1 MPRKRNKE
9 DKEKNVV
16 VGLYIPATLY
26 AQLKHYAA
34 AEDRT
39 VSAYIRRVLAR
50 TIEQN
55 EE

>member
-1 MPRKRNKE
+1 MPRKQNKT
-9 DKEKNVV
+9 EKSIV
-16 VGLYIPATLY
+16 VGLYIPAALY
-26 AQLKHYAA
+26 AQLKRYAA

-39 VSAYIRRVLAR
+39 VSAYIRRTLSR